1 MSDDTDRFLA
11 SAIGAVRRIA
21 LQIVELPASRRSME
35 FNVAELN
42 FNEVASAAGWESARV
57 AKFVEL
63 QMGALRALVKEI
75 EIARGAT
82 HGRA

>member
-11 SAIGAVRRIA
+11 SAIGSVRRIA
-21 LQIVELPASRRSME
+21 LQIVELPETRRAMA

-57 AKFVEL
+57 TKFAEL

-75 EIARGAT
+75 ETAGGAT
-82 HGRA
+82 GGRG